1 MKNVLMTAGGSIDA
15 DLPADFLSKKTE
27 YGIDTIVACDRG
39 YEALAAIGV
48 TPDVVVG
55 DLDSMSEQFRKV
67 LEYKDIEVIRLN
79 PVKDDT
85 DTEAAIA
92 LCAGRGAEKI
102 YLFGA
107 TGSRV
112 DHMLGNIELLAYA
125 ADRGCQLIIIDRHN
139 RIRLLQH
146 SFKITK
152 DEQWG
157 EYISLIPYSPV
168 VEKLTL
174 QGFKY
179 ELQDFDMKK
188 GNTLGISN
196 EITADTADISFSSGK
211 LIMVESSD

>member
-15 DLPADFLSKKTE
+15 DLPAEFLSKKTE

-55 DLDSMSEQFRKV
+55 DLDSMSEQCRKD

-125 ADRGCQLIIIDRHN
+125 ADRRCELIIIDRHN
-139 RIRLLQH
+139 RVRLLRQ
-146 SFKITK
+146 SIKITK

-157 EYISLIPYSPV
+157 DYISFIPYSPA

-174 QGFKY
+174 RGFKY
-179 ELQDFDMKK
+179 ELQDYDMKK